1 MGNQLSERAPGGP
14 FLPGLAQSL
23 HIVVVGLDSSGKTS
37 LLYRL
42 KLGEF
47 VETVPTKGFNMER
60 VRLSGGG
67 GGGGGLYQVWDV
79 GGQDKQR
86 PLWKAYARRTDG
98 LVFVVDAADTERLEE
113 ARAELHRMARCPE
126 SQGAP
131 ILLLANKQDLPGA
144 MTPAQVRLML
154 RAVFKSG
161 PCLNH
166 VSVCVSVCVC
176 VCVCVCVS
184 VCVSGCVSVCVSGCL
199 CVCRGVCLCVCRG
212 VCLCVSAP
220 VCAFVFLSRFWRD

>member
-60 VRLSGGG
+60 VRLSG

-144 MTPAQVRLML
+144 MTPAQVEKAL
-154 RAVFKSG
+154 
-161 PCLNH
+161 
-166 VSVCVSVCVC
+166 SVHELSP
-176 VCVCVCVS
+176 S
-184 VCVSGCVSVCVSGCL
+184 TLLHTQGC
-199 CVCRGVCLCVCRG
+199 
-212 VCLCVSAP
+212 SALDGDGLQP
-220 VCAFVFLSRFWRD
+220 GLDLLHDMILQQRRSQRQSRKKR